1 MNLKLIVLS
10 LCVLASINLAKVQTD
25 NRNQIRFSVSDG
37 LTLSTVDI
45 LGTGISD
52 AITGGKRSDQ
62 KGTLLYGLGYRYSLN
77 RFKVGADLGFA
88 RSSSKLTLT
97 GESSPSIKEKNLNFL
112 VLPTA
117 EFVYLRKGLFEMY
130 GSASAGIN
138 LSRHTEDALTEAGR
152 KNLSKSD
159 LTTSFIYQVNPIGFS
174 VGNDRIGGFVEV
186 GLGSKGFLT
195 AGLSLK
201 F

>member
-10 LCVLASINLAKVQTD
+10 LCVLASINLAKGQTY
-25 NRNQIRFSVSDG
+25 NRNQILFSVSDG